1 MSFQNIKSH
10 EKACENKNFCGIIM
24 SSKKDNILEFNQYIE
39 SDKMPY
45 LIYTDMEPLIKKID
59 GCINNPETSLTVKIG
74 QHFPCRYSMPII
86 WTLVHIENKHILYRF
101 LMFFRRKN
109 I

>member
-1 MSFQNIKSH
+1 
-10 EKACENKNFCGIIM
+10 M
-24 SSKKDNILEFNQYIE
+24 SSKKDNILEFNQYMK

-86 WTLVHIENKHILYRF
+86 WTLVHIENKHILSFYIAF
-101 LMFFRRKN
+101 
-109 I
+109 

>member
-1 MSFQNIKSH
+1 
-10 EKACENKNFCGIIM
+10 M
-24 SSKKDNILEFNQYIE
+24 SSKKDNILEFNQYMK

-45 LIYTDMEPLIKKID
+45 FIYTDMESLIKKID
-59 GCINNPETSLTVKIG
+59 GCINNPETSSTIKIG
-74 QHFPCRYSMPII
+74 EHFPCRYSI
-86 WTLVHIENKHILYRF
+86 WTLVHIENKYILYRF